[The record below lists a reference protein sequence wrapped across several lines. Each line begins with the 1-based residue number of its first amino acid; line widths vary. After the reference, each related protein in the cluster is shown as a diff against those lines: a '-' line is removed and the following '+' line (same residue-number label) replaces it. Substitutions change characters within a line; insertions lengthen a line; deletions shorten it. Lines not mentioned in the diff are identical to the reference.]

1 MTIKHKPLLYFL
13 SFLFIA
19 AMGLTSCMK
28 DLQEDEKLPT
38 YPIPEG
44 VKIGSAELGPTYL
57 NQVFYSLE
65 TNKTVKNYSLY
76 DFDLAFESTPG
87 GWHILLNSSRFMHAG
102 NSGTTDFQAVTSQ
115 SGISMNFDNSN
126 GNLDSTAI
134 GNWTKIS
141 ATDTVSFGHVYVI
154 DLGLDEVANPLG
166 YKKIVFDSLAQGK
179 YYCRFANLNGS
190 DEFTFAIPKMPD
202 VSFIGFT
209 FANGGAVVDYEP
221 ASTTFDLFI
230 GQYTTLL
237 YSGTEPYP
245 YLVRGVLLNRN
256 STQAFLYPGEKQFTD
271 IEFEDIAGM
280 EFSPDLDAIGHEWK
294 YYNLEEG
301 FYSVKPEMVF
311 IILNQNGFYYKLHFI
326 GYYNEEGQTGYPK
339 FEFKKLK

>member
-1 MTIKHKPLLYFL
+1 MLFNKKPNIFFF
-13 SFLFIA
+13 SFLMLLLFSF
-19 AMGLTSCMK
+19 TSCMK
-28 DLQEDEKLPT
+28 DLESDEKLGT

-44 VKIGSAELGPTYL
+44 VKIGTAELGPTYV

-102 NSGTTDFQAVTSQ
+102 NSGTTDFAAVTSQ
-115 SGISMNFDNSN
+115 SGLEMKFDNSN
-126 GNLDSTAI
+126 GSLDSTAI
-134 GNWTKIS
+134 GNWAKIS
-141 ATDTVSFGHVYVI
+141 ATDTVSFKHVYVI
-154 DLGLDEVANPLG
+154 DLGVDPAANPLG
-166 YKKIVFDSLAQGK
+166 YKKIVFDSLAQGN
-179 YYCRFANLNGS
+179 YYCRFANLNGTE
-190 DEFTFAIPKMPD
+190 EFIFAIPKMPD

-271 IEFEDIAGM
+271 IEFADIAGM

-311 IILNQNGFYYKLHFI
+311 IIKNQNDNYYKLHFI
-326 GYYNEEGQTGYPK
+326 SYYNGDGQTGYPK
-339 FEFKKLK
+339 FEFKKLN